1 MINAFLIYSFE
12 DLEFR
17 TTFWVTLRNA
27 QMLVVTLSATGIVAL
42 KIHVPLLNCM
52 LHFFPQITGYFPA
65 QLCRNPP
72 CVAEPSIWYYFV
84 PG

>member
-42 KIHVPLLNCM
+42 KIHVPSKDVKFIAILYHTM
-52 LHFFPQITGYFPA
+52 LYLG
-65 QLCRNPP
+65 
-72 CVAEPSIWYYFV
+72 
-84 PG
+84 